1 MNPKISDFG
10 LARLFGGDQIEAKTR
25 KLVGTY
31 GYMPPEYAVH
41 GRYSM
46 KSDVFSFGVIILEII
61 SGKRIKAFYDPTH
74 SLNLLGYAWRLWI
87 ENMPLELLDPHL
99 LDMCISSEVIRCI
112 HVGLL
117 CVQQKPDDRPC
128 MSSVILMLNGE
139 KLLPQPKAPGFYT
152 GQVSSETP
160 SSSSNHMSFTI
171 FEPR

>member
-1 MNPKISDFG
+1 MIDSKFLIASN
-10 LARLFGGDQIEAKTR
+10 L
-25 KLVGTY
+25 
-31 GYMPPEYAVH
+31 
-41 GRYSM
+41 
-46 KSDVFSFGVIILEII
+46 IL
-61 SGKRIKAFYDPTH
+61 K
-74 SLNLLGYAWRLWI
+74 AWRLWI

-152 GQVSSETP
+152 GQVSCETP